1 MKMKVIHKN
10 RDVDSRSNSSHSQTS
25 SALVLRP
32 PEPARYQPFIDKKE
46 ELVTSF
52 SYCLPAS
59 FYNKCQLG
67 AFASFTILWPSW
79 ETTAAI

>member
-10 RDVDSRSNSSHSQTS
+10 RDVDSRSNSSHSETS

-46 ELVTSF
+46 ELVT
-52 SYCLPAS
+52 
-59 FYNKCQLG
+59 
-67 AFASFTILWPSW
+67 
-79 ETTAAI
+79 